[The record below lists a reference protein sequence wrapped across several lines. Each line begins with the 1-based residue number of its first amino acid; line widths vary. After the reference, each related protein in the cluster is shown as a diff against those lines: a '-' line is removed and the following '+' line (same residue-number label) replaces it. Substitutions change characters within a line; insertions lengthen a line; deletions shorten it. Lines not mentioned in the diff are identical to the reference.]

1 MKRDINRIYNQ
12 LKFYGLVINQFD
24 FSTHWLGQCRSY
36 FSSMKARDAEPS
48 TEAALALVARLR
60 SYNEHLRTSDKPR
73 TCAHFGQMSQML
85 EQDADLIERY
95 LFRESL
101 QRVFERQAIQA
112 ELVA

>member
-1 MKRDINRIYNQ
+1 MKRDIDRIYNQ

-36 FSSMKARDAEPS
+36 FSSMKARGAEPS
-48 TEAALALVARLR
+48 TEAALALVVRLR
-60 SYNEHLRTSDKPR
+60 SYNEQLRTSDKPR
-73 TCAHFGQMSQML
+73 TCVHFGQMSQML
-85 EQDADLIERY
+85 EQDADL
-95 LFRESL
+95 LAQHLLKESL